1 MKPSRRHAAPLNFA
15 FRTASPKNVHSK
27 RLDQSYYNRRG
38 NDIFTLEVIRMA
50 STAVKEQTRKI
61 QESCNKL
68 QNTTGEMDI
77 RNEVEKIKQACSV
90 IESQL

>member
-1 MKPSRRHAAPLNFA
+1 
-15 FRTASPKNVHSK
+15 
-27 RLDQSYYNRRG
+27 
-38 NDIFTLEVIRMA
+38 MA